1 MEKPNI
7 FSFDICFLNDIAV
20 ANSGLLREYSLVDPR
35 VRKLMMAVKLWAKE
49 HQINSARNGS
59 ISSYAWIN
67 LVIFYLQCIRFVP
80 NLQCTKLMKK
90 VSFVANPQANAFHSE
105 KKLDTCYVTWEQV
118 KSKDA
123 WSQDLELSEVSVSA
137 LLYGFFEFYS
147 RRFPG
152 GSFSVSIKKG
162 GVSLSK
168 VASNKARLFLSI
180 EDPFE
185 TYDSHCP
192 HDLGS
197 PAAESG
203 TRDML
208 ECFHTSESQLRQI
221 LLGTRVTGK
230 LWPEVAIL
238 SETPASKARNTRKF
252 NHMVD
257 HTNRKEHSERER
269 DNGKTQGGGPGRAIG
284 QSRNRFGR
292 VRHAN
297 GREGPGG
304 RGPKSN
310 TPRDQC
316 QAVSGKTMGE
326 TAVAQVQ
333 QQQAT
338 TTTTGPKP
346 KNNAAAKK
354 ITGPTPKNTEGK
366 DKNGI
371 NVADPSGS
379 GDGENSPKGP
389 GPRKLAHSRR
399 RTKRPAKQ
407 GGADGK
413 G

>member
-123 WSQDLELSEVSVSA
+123 WSQDLELSEASVSA

-185 TYDSHCP
+185 TYDSDCP
-192 HDLGS
+192 HDLGM
-197 PAAESG
+197 PADESG
-203 TRDML
+203 TRDLM
-208 ECFHTSESQLRQI
+208 EHFHIAESQLREI
-221 LLGTRVTGK
+221 LLNTCEMGQ
-230 LWPEVAIL
+230 LWPDLVIEP
-238 SETPASKARNTRKF
+238 ETPAVNARNTL
-252 NHMVD
+252 NGC
-257 HTNRKEHSERER
+257 NPKE
-269 DNGKTQGGGPGRAIG
+269 GR
-284 QSRNRFGR
+284 GR
-292 VRHAN
+292 
-297 GREGPGG
+297 GG
-304 RGPKSN
+304 RRPKAN
-310 TPRDQC
+310 IIHDQS
-316 QAVSGKTMGE
+316 QAVSEKTMGDPAAMQE
-326 TAVAQVQ
+326 QHQ
-333 QQQAT
+333 QLTKTSTSGPAT
-338 TTTTGPKP
+338 K
-346 KNNAAAKK
+346 
-354 ITGPTPKNTEGK
+354 
-366 DKNGI
+366 KNGRRHK
-371 NVADPSGS
+371 N
-379 GDGENSPKGP
+379 
-389 GPRKLAHSRR
+389 RKDT
-399 RTKRPAKQ
+399 TKV
-407 GGADGK
+407 G
-413 G
+413 